1 MRIRLSEPFE
11 PEQWMQ
17 VLRRSCGAVLAMAC
31 AVFPAR
37 AADLRVD
44 YRITLAGLTL
54 GSAELKAKLDAD
66 RYDLRMNAQ
75 LTGLAG
81 LFTASGRGGAVATGS
96 LGGNR
101 PLSSGFSATG
111 KSGSSERTVQMALA
125 AGNASEIR
133 IEPPF
138 EPRPDRVPIEDEH
151 KKGILDP
158 LSAVL
163 GVVATKGGPGDPAN
177 CNRTLPVFDGTQ
189 RFNVVLTYA
198 SKRRVQKPG
207 FSGEVLVCN
216 ARYIPVAGHRPERWA
231 VKFMQDNRDIAVWL
245 APVEGTRVLVPFR
258 IDLRTYFGISVVEA
272 ERWALE

>member
-1 MRIRLSEPFE
+1 
-11 PEQWMQ
+11 MQ
-17 VLRRSCGAVLAMAC
+17 VLRRSCGAVLAVAC

-96 LGGNR
+96 LGSNR

-125 AGNASEIR
+125 SGNASEIR

-138 EPRPDRVPIEDEH
+138 EPRPDRVPIEEEH

-163 GVVATKGGPGDPAN
+163 GVVAAKGGPGDPAN

-258 IDLRTYFGISVVEA
+258 IDLRTYFGMSVVEA